1 MEELHQYSPASKVLE
16 KSIFKKQIE
25 DLKAAAEEAAKKIDY
40 DTAHD
45 EEIRK
50 AIGVVETFLRKSKR
64 VCYGG
69 QAINTYMPETLKFYN
84 EEYDLPDYDF
94 FTPFADRDVTEL
106 VRMLQKAGF
115 TEVNE
120 RIGIHKGTRKILVN
134 FIPIADITEVESG
147 LYRTFLKR
155 STITNGIHYVDPDVL
170 RMNMY
175 LELSR
180 PAGQVARWQKVF
192 ERLLLL
198 NLAQPMDTCSGKTIK
213 EKKIEPY
220 IRKKIL
226 NYIIEEKRVLAGA
239 ELGFIYRASAQEKLP
254 EMNWI
259 LESGGAIVFFSSDIY
274 KDAEKIQTMLGYKM
288 TRRQTERGVEDFL
301 PRRVLIK
308 KGDQTVIM
316 IIEEMACNAFNELK
330 MGGRTLRI
338 ASLDTLVYL
347 YILLGIFTKDEDKIG
362 TPLLCLAQ
370 RLVELDNKIRTSPTH
385 TFPLFSIKCS
395 GHQKTYPSL
404 LREKVARIEAQK
416 KKSGTRARRRKSQ
429 KVEKRRSGTRKAKK
443 HVRI

>member
-1 MEELHQYSPASKVLE
+1 MEELHQYAPESKLLE
-16 KSIFKKQIE
+16 KTVFKKQIE
-25 DLKAAAEEAAKKIDY
+25 DLKAAADEAAKKIDY

-50 AIGVVETFLRKSKR
+50 AIAVVENFLKKSKR

-69 QAINTYMPETLKFYN
+69 QAINVYMPETLKFYN

-106 VRMLQKAGF
+106 VAMLQKAGF

-120 RIGIHKGTRKILVN
+120 RVGIHKGTRKILVN
-134 FIPIADITEVESG
+134 FIPIADITEVESS
-147 LYRTFLKR
+147 LYRTFLRR
-155 STITNGIHYVDPDVL
+155 STVKNGIHYVDPDVL

-180 PAGQVARWQKVF
+180 PAGQVGRWEKVF

-198 NLAQPMDTCSGKTIK
+198 NLAQPMDTCTDKSIK
-213 EKKIEPY
+213 QKKIEPY
-220 IRKKIL
+220 IRKQIL
-226 NYIIEEKRVLAGA
+226 KYIIEKKRVLAGA

-274 KDAEKIQTMLGYKM
+274 KDAEKIQTLLGYKS
-288 TRRQTERGVEDFL
+288 THRQTERGIEDFL

-308 KGDQTVIM
+308 KGAQTVIM
-316 IIEEMACNAFNELK
+316 IIEEMACNAFNEVP
-330 MGGRTLRI
+330 MEGSTLRI

-347 YILLGIFTKDEDKIG
+347 YILLGIFTKDDDKIG

-370 RLVELDNKIRTSPTH
+370 RLIELENKIRISPTH

-416 KKSGTRARRRKSQ
+416 KKSATRSR
-429 KVEKRRSGTRKAKK
+429 KVERKRSGTRKAK

>member
-1 MEELHQYSPASKVLE
+1 MEELHQYAPESKLLE

-25 DLKAAAEEAAKKIDY
+25 DLKAAADEAAKKIDY

-50 AIGVVETFLRKSKR
+50 AISVVETFLRKSKR

-94 FTPFADRDVTEL
+94 FTPFADRDVIDL
-106 VRMLQKAGF
+106 VSLLQKAGF

-134 FIPIADITEVESG
+134 FIPIADITEVESS
-147 LYRTFLKR
+147 LYRTFLRR
-155 STITNGIHYVDPDVL
+155 STQKNGIHYVDPDVL

-180 PAGQVARWQKVF
+180 PAGQVGRWEKVF

-226 NYIIEEKRVLAGA
+226 NYVIEQKRVLAGA

-259 LESGGAIVFFSSDIY
+259 LESGGAIIFFSSDIY
-274 KDAEKIQTMLGYKM
+274 KDAEKIQTLLGHKK
-288 TRRQTERGVEDFL
+288 TNRQTERGVEDFL

-308 KGDQTVIM
+308 KGGQTVIM
-316 IIEEMACNAFNELK
+316 IIEEMACNAFNELE

-347 YILLGIFTKDEDKIG
+347 YILLGIFTKDDDKIG
-362 TPLLCLAQ
+362 VPLLCLAQ
-370 RLVELDNKIRTSPTH
+370 RLVELENKIRISPTH

-416 KKSGTRARRRKSQ
+416 KRSATRSR
-429 KVEKRRSGTRKAKK
+429 KVERRRSGTRKAK

>member
-1 MEELHQYSPASKVLE
+1 MEELHQYAPESKLLE

-25 DLKAAAEEAAKKIDY
+25 DLKAAADEAAKKIDY

-50 AIGVVETFLRKSKR
+50 AISVVEKFLRKSKR

-94 FTPFADRDVTEL
+94 FTPFADRDVIDL
-106 VRMLQKAGF
+106 VSLLQKAGF

-147 LYRTFLKR
+147 LYRTFLRR
-155 STITNGIHYVDPDVL
+155 STQKNGIHYVDPDVL

-180 PAGQVARWQKVF
+180 PAGQVGRWEKVF

-226 NYIIEEKRVLAGA
+226 NYVIEQKRVLAGA
-239 ELGFIYRASAQEKLP
+239 ELGFIYRASAQERLP

-259 LESGGAIVFFSSDIY
+259 LESGGAIIFFSSDIY
-274 KDAEKIQTMLGYKM
+274 KDAEKIQTLLGHKK
-288 TRRQTERGVEDFL
+288 TNRQTERGVEDFL

-308 KGDQTVIM
+308 KGGQTVIM
-316 IIEEMACNAFNELK
+316 IIEEMACNAFNELE

-347 YILLGIFTKDEDKIG
+347 YILLGIFTKDDDKIG
-362 TPLLCLAQ
+362 VPLLCLAQ
-370 RLVELDNKIRTSPTH
+370 RLVELENKIRISPTH

-416 KKSGTRARRRKSQ
+416 KRSATRSR
-429 KVEKRRSGTRKAKK
+429 KVERKRSGTRKAK

>member
-1 MEELHQYSPASKVLE
+1 MEELHQYAPESKLLE

-25 DLKAAAEEAAKKIDY
+25 DLKAAADEAAKKIDY

-50 AIGVVETFLRKSKR
+50 AISVVETFLRKSKR

-94 FTPFADRDVTEL
+94 FTPFADRDVIDL
-106 VRMLQKAGF
+106 VSLLQKAGF

-147 LYRTFLKR
+147 LYRTFLRR
-155 STITNGIHYVDPDVL
+155 STQKNGIHYVDPDVL

-180 PAGQVARWQKVF
+180 PAGQVGRWEKVF

-198 NLAQPMDTCSGKTIK
+198 NLAQPMDTCSGKMIK

-226 NYIIEEKRVLAGA
+226 NYVIEQKRVLAGA
-239 ELGFIYRASAQEKLP
+239 ELGFIYRASAQERLP

-259 LESGGAIVFFSSDIY
+259 LESGGAIIFFSSDIY
-274 KDAEKIQTMLGYKM
+274 KDAEKIQTLLGHKK
-288 TRRQTERGVEDFL
+288 TNRQTERGVEDFL

-308 KGDQTVIM
+308 KGGQTVIM
-316 IIEEMACNAFNELK
+316 IIEEMACNAFNELE

-347 YILLGIFTKDEDKIG
+347 YILLGIFTKDDDKIG
-362 TPLLCLAQ
+362 VPLLCLAQ
-370 RLVELDNKIRTSPTH
+370 RLVELENKIRISPTH

-416 KKSGTRARRRKSQ
+416 KRSATRSR
-429 KVEKRRSGTRKAKK
+429 KVERKRSGTRKAK

>member
-1 MEELHQYSPASKVLE
+1 MEELHQYAPESKLLE

-25 DLKAAAEEAAKKIDY
+25 DLKAAADEAAKKIDY

-50 AIGVVETFLRKSKR
+50 AISVVEKFLRKSKR

-94 FTPFADRDVTEL
+94 FTPFADRDVIDL
-106 VRMLQKAGF
+106 VALLQKAGF

-134 FIPIADITEVESG
+134 FIPIADITEVESS
-147 LYRTFLKR
+147 LYRTFLRR
-155 STITNGIHYVDPDVL
+155 STQKNGIHYVDPDVL

-180 PAGQVARWQKVF
+180 PAGQVGRWEKVF

-226 NYIIEEKRVLAGA
+226 NYVIEQKRVLAGA
-239 ELGFIYRASAQEKLP
+239 ELGFIYRASAQERLP

-259 LESGGAIVFFSSDIY
+259 LESGGAIIFFSSDIY
-274 KDAEKIQTMLGYKM
+274 KDAEKIQTLLGHKK
-288 TRRQTERGVEDFL
+288 TNRQTERGVEDFL

-308 KGDQTVIM
+308 KGGQTVIM
-316 IIEEMACNAFNELK
+316 IIEEMACNAFNELE

-347 YILLGIFTKDEDKIG
+347 YILLGIFTKDDDKIG
-362 TPLLCLAQ
+362 VPLLCLAQ
-370 RLVELDNKIRTSPTH
+370 RLVELENKIRISPTH

-395 GHQKTYPSL
+395 GHQKT
-404 LREKVARIEAQK
+404 
-416 KKSGTRARRRKSQ
+416 
-429 KVEKRRSGTRKAKK
+429 
-443 HVRI
+443 

>member
-1 MEELHQYSPASKVLE
+1 MEELHQYAPESKLLE

-25 DLKAAAEEAAKKIDY
+25 DLKAAADEAAKKIDY

-50 AIGVVETFLRKSKR
+50 AISVVETFLRKSKR

-94 FTPFADRDVTEL
+94 FTPFADRDVIDL
-106 VRMLQKAGF
+106 VSLLQKAGF

-147 LYRTFLKR
+147 LYRTFLRR
-155 STITNGIHYVDPDVL
+155 STQKNGIHYVDPDVL

-180 PAGQVARWQKVF
+180 PAGQVGRWEKVF

-198 NLAQPMDTCSGKTIK
+198 NLAQPMDTCSGKMIK

-226 NYIIEEKRVLAGA
+226 NYVIEQKRVLAGA
-239 ELGFIYRASAQEKLP
+239 ELGFIYRASAQERLP

-259 LESGGAIVFFSSDIY
+259 LESGGAIIFFSSDIY
-274 KDAEKIQTMLGYKM
+274 KDAEKIQTLLGHKK
-288 TRRQTERGVEDFL
+288 TNRQTERGVEDFL

-308 KGDQTVIM
+308 KGGQTVIM
-316 IIEEMACNAFNELK
+316 IIEEMACNAFNELE

-347 YILLGIFTKDEDKIG
+347 YILLGIFTKDDDKIG
-362 TPLLCLAQ
+362 VPLLCLAQ
-370 RLVELDNKIRTSPTH
+370 RLVELENKIRISPTH

-416 KKSGTRARRRKSQ
+416 KRSATRSR
-429 KVEKRRSGTRKAKK
+429 KVERRRSGTRKAK

>member
-1 MEELHQYSPASKVLE
+1 MEELHQYAPESKLLE

-25 DLKAAAEEAAKKIDY
+25 DLKAAADEAAKKIDY

-50 AIGVVETFLRKSKR
+50 AISVVETFLRKSKR

-94 FTPFADRDVTEL
+94 FTPFADRDVIDL
-106 VRMLQKAGF
+106 VSLLQKAGF

-147 LYRTFLKR
+147 LYRTFLRR
-155 STITNGIHYVDPDVL
+155 STQKNGIHYVDPDVL

-180 PAGQVARWQKVF
+180 PAGQVGRWEKVF

-226 NYIIEEKRVLAGA
+226 NYVIEQKRVLAGA
-239 ELGFIYRASAQEKLP
+239 ELGFIYRASAQERLP

-259 LESGGAIVFFSSDIY
+259 LESGGAIIFFSSDIY
-274 KDAEKIQTMLGYKM
+274 KDAEKIQTLLGHKK
-288 TRRQTERGVEDFL
+288 TNRQTERGVEDFL

-308 KGDQTVIM
+308 KGGQTVIM
-316 IIEEMACNAFNELK
+316 IIEEMACNAFNELE

-347 YILLGIFTKDEDKIG
+347 YILLGIFTKDDDKIG
-362 TPLLCLAQ
+362 VPLLCLAQ
-370 RLVELDNKIRTSPTH
+370 RLVELENKIRISPTH

-416 KKSGTRARRRKSQ
+416 KRSATRSR
-429 KVEKRRSGTRKAKK
+429 KVERKRSGTRKAK

>member
-1 MEELHQYSPASKVLE
+1 MEELHQYAPESKLLE

-25 DLKAAAEEAAKKIDY
+25 DLKAAADEAAKKIDY

-50 AIGVVETFLRKSKR
+50 AISVVETFLRKSKR

-94 FTPFADRDVTEL
+94 FTPFADRDVIDL
-106 VRMLQKAGF
+106 VSLLQKAGF

-134 FIPIADITEVESG
+134 FIPIADITVVESS
-147 LYRTFLKR
+147 LYRTFLRR
-155 STITNGIHYVDPDVL
+155 STQKNGIHYVDPDVL

-180 PAGQVARWQKVF
+180 PAGQVGRWEKVF

-198 NLAQPMDTCSGKTIK
+198 NLAQPMDTCSGKMIK

-226 NYIIEEKRVLAGA
+226 NYVIEQKRVLAGA
-239 ELGFIYRASAQEKLP
+239 ELGFIYRASAQERLP

-259 LESGGAIVFFSSDIY
+259 LESGGAIIFFSSDIY
-274 KDAEKIQTMLGYKM
+274 KDAEKIQTLLGHKK
-288 TRRQTERGVEDFL
+288 TNRQTERGVEDFL

-308 KGDQTVIM
+308 KGGQTVIM
-316 IIEEMACNAFNELK
+316 IIEEMACNAFNELE

-347 YILLGIFTKDEDKIG
+347 YILLGIFTKDDDKIG
-362 TPLLCLAQ
+362 VPLLCLAQ
-370 RLVELDNKIRTSPTH
+370 RLVELENKIRISPTH

-416 KKSGTRARRRKSQ
+416 KRSATRSR
-429 KVEKRRSGTRKAKK
+429 KVERKRSGTRKAK

>member
-1 MEELHQYSPASKVLE
+1 MEELHQYSPESKLLE

-50 AIGVVETFLRKSKR
+50 AIDIVEKFLRKSKR

-69 QAINTYMPETLKFYN
+69 QAINIYMPETLKFYDT
-84 EEYDLPDYDF
+84 EYNLPDYDF
-94 FTPFADRDVTEL
+94 FTPFADRDVTDL
-106 VRMLQKAGF
+106 VAMLQKAGF

-120 RIGIHKGTRKILVN
+120 RVGIHKGTRKILVN
-134 FIPIADITEVESG
+134 FVPIADITEIESS

-155 STITNGIHYVDPDVL
+155 STVTNGIHYVDPDVL

-180 PAGQVARWQKVF
+180 PAGQVGRWEKVF

-198 NLAQPMDTCSGKTIK
+198 NLAQPMDTCSGKMIK

-239 ELGFIYRASAQEKLP
+239 ELGFIYRASAQDKLP

-259 LESGGAIVFFSSDIY
+259 LESGGTIVFFSSDIY
-274 KDAEKIQTMLGYKM
+274 KDAEKIQTLLGYKM
-288 TRRQTERGVEDFL
+288 THRQTERGIEDFL

-316 IIEEMACNAFNELK
+316 IVEEMACNAFNELK
-330 MGGRTLRI
+330 MEGRTLRI

-370 RLVELDNKIRTSPTH
+370 RLIELENKIRTSSMH
-385 TFPLFSIKCS
+385 AFPLFSIKCS

-404 LREKVARIEAQK
+404 LREKAARIEAQK
-416 KKSGTRARRRKSQ
+416 KKSGARSHSSRKVDRRRS
-429 KVEKRRSGTRKAKK
+429 RTRKAK
-443 HVRI
+443 HV

>member
-1 MEELHQYSPASKVLE
+1 MEELHQYAPESKLLE

-25 DLKAAAEEAAKKIDY
+25 DLKAAADEAAKKIDY

-50 AIGVVETFLRKSKR
+50 AISVVEKFLRKSKR

-94 FTPFADRDVTEL
+94 FTPFADRDVIDL
-106 VRMLQKAGF
+106 VALLQKAGF

-134 FIPIADITEVESG
+134 FIPIADITEVESS
-147 LYRTFLKR
+147 LYRTFLRR
-155 STITNGIHYVDPDVL
+155 STQKNGIHYVDPDVL

-180 PAGQVARWQKVF
+180 PAGQVGRWEKVF

-226 NYIIEEKRVLAGA
+226 NYVIEQKRVLAGA
-239 ELGFIYRASAQEKLP
+239 ELGFIYRASAQERLP

-259 LESGGAIVFFSSDIY
+259 LESGGAIIFFSSDIY
-274 KDAEKIQTMLGYKM
+274 KDAEKIQTLLGHKK
-288 TRRQTERGVEDFL
+288 TNRQTERGVEDFL

-308 KGDQTVIM
+308 KGGQTVIM
-316 IIEEMACNAFNELK
+316 IIEEMACNAFNELE

-347 YILLGIFTKDEDKIG
+347 YILLGIFTKDDDKIG
-362 TPLLCLAQ
+362 VPLLCLAQ
-370 RLVELDNKIRTSPTH
+370 RLVELENKIRISPTH

-416 KKSGTRARRRKSQ
+416 KRSATRSR
-429 KVEKRRSGTRKAKK
+429 KVERRRSGTRKAK

>member
-1 MEELHQYSPASKVLE
+1 MEELHQYAPESKLLE

-25 DLKAAAEEAAKKIDY
+25 DLKAAADEAAKKIDY

-50 AIGVVETFLRKSKR
+50 AIGVVESFLRKSKR

-69 QAINTYMPETLKFYN
+69 QAINTYMPETLKFYD

-94 FTPFADRDVTEL
+94 FTPYADRDVTEL
-106 VRMLQKAGF
+106 VSMLQKAGF

-134 FIPIADITEVESG
+134 FIPIADITEVESS

-180 PAGQVARWQKVF
+180 PAGQVGRWEKVF

-198 NLAQPMDTCSGKTIK
+198 NIAQPMNTCSGKTIK

-226 NYIIEEKRVLAGA
+226 NYIIEQKRVLAGA

-274 KDAEKIQTMLGYKM
+274 KDAEKIQTLLGYKT

-316 IIEEMACNAFNELK
+316 IIEEMACNAFNELD

-370 RLVELDNKIRTSPTH
+370 RLVELENKIRLSPNH

-416 KKSGTRARRRKSQ
+416 KKSGARSHTSR
-429 KVEKRRSGTRKAKK
+429 KVEKRRSGTRKAK
-443 HVRI
+443 HVRV

>member
-1 MEELHQYSPASKVLE
+1 MEELHQYAPESKLLE

-25 DLKAAAEEAAKKIDY
+25 DLKAAADEAAKKIDY

-50 AIGVVETFLRKSKR
+50 AISVVETFLRKSKR

-94 FTPFADRDVTEL
+94 FTPFADRDVIDL
-106 VRMLQKAGF
+106 VALLQKAGF

-134 FIPIADITEVESG
+134 FIPIADITEVESS
-147 LYRTFLKR
+147 LYRTFLRR
-155 STITNGIHYVDPDVL
+155 STQKNGIHYVDPDVL

-180 PAGQVARWQKVF
+180 PAGQVGRWEKVF

-226 NYIIEEKRVLAGA
+226 NYVIEQKRVLAGA
-239 ELGFIYRASAQEKLP
+239 ELGFIYRASAQERLP

-259 LESGGAIVFFSSDIY
+259 LESGGAIIFFSSDIY
-274 KDAEKIQTMLGYKM
+274 KDAEKIQTLLGYKK
-288 TRRQTERGVEDFL
+288 TNRQTERGVEDFL

-308 KGDQTVIM
+308 KGGQTVIM
-316 IIEEMACNAFNELK
+316 IIEEMACNAFNELE

-347 YILLGIFTKDEDKIG
+347 YILLGIFTKDDDKIG
-362 TPLLCLAQ
+362 VPLLCLAQ
-370 RLVELDNKIRTSPTH
+370 RLVELENKIRISPTH

-416 KKSGTRARRRKSQ
+416 KKSATRSR
-429 KVEKRRSGTRKAKK
+429 KVERRRSGTRKAK

>member
-1 MEELHQYSPASKVLE
+1 MEELHQYAPESKLLE

-25 DLKAAAEEAAKKIDY
+25 DLKAAADEAAKKIDY

-50 AIGVVETFLRKSKR
+50 AISVVETFLRKSKR

-94 FTPFADRDVTEL
+94 FTPFADRDVIDL
-106 VRMLQKAGF
+106 VSLLQKAGF

-134 FIPIADITEVESG
+134 FIPIADITEVESS
-147 LYRTFLKR
+147 LYRTFLRR
-155 STITNGIHYVDPDVL
+155 STQKNGIHYVDPDVL

-180 PAGQVARWQKVF
+180 PAGQVGRWEKVF

-226 NYIIEEKRVLAGA
+226 NYVIEQKRVLAGA
-239 ELGFIYRASAQEKLP
+239 ELGFIYRASAQERLP

-259 LESGGAIVFFSSDIY
+259 LESGGAIIFFSSDIY
-274 KDAEKIQTMLGYKM
+274 KDAEKIQTLLGHKK
-288 TRRQTERGVEDFL
+288 TNRQTERGVEDFL

-308 KGDQTVIM
+308 KGGQTVIM
-316 IIEEMACNAFNELK
+316 IIEEMACNAFNELE

-347 YILLGIFTKDEDKIG
+347 YILLGIFTKDDDKIG
-362 TPLLCLAQ
+362 VPLLCLAQ
-370 RLVELDNKIRTSPTH
+370 RLVELENKIRISPTH

-416 KKSGTRARRRKSQ
+416 KRSATRSR
-429 KVEKRRSGTRKAKK
+429 KVERKRSGTRKAK

>member
-1 MEELHQYSPASKVLE
+1 
-16 KSIFKKQIE
+16 
-25 DLKAAAEEAAKKIDY
+25 
-40 DTAHD
+40 
-45 EEIRK
+45 
-50 AIGVVETFLRKSKR
+50 
-64 VCYGG
+64 
-69 QAINTYMPETLKFYN
+69 MPETLKFYN

-94 FTPFADRDVTEL
+94 FTPYADRDVTEL
-106 VRMLQKAGF
+106 VAMLQKAGF

-120 RIGIHKGTRKILVN
+120 RVGIHKGTRKILVN
-134 FIPIADITEVESG
+134 FIPIADITEVESS
-147 LYRTFLKR
+147 LYRTFLRR
-155 STITNGIHYVDPDVL
+155 STVKNGIHYVDPDVL

-180 PAGQVARWQKVF
+180 PAGQVGRWEKVF

-198 NLAQPMDTCSGKTIK
+198 NLAQPMDTCSGKSIK
-213 EKKIEPY
+213 QKKIEPY
-220 IRKKIL
+220 IRKQIL
-226 NYIIEEKRVLAGA
+226 KYIIEKKRVLAGA

-274 KDAEKIQTMLGYKM
+274 KDAEKIQTLLGYKS
-288 TRRQTERGVEDFL
+288 THRQTERGIEDFL

-308 KGDQTVIM
+308 KGGQTVIM
-316 IIEEMACNAFNELK
+316 IIEEMACNAFNEVP
-330 MGGRTLRI
+330 MEGSTLRI

-347 YILLGIFTKDEDKIG
+347 YILLGIFTKDDDKIG

-370 RLVELDNKIRTSPTH
+370 RLIELENKIRISPTH

-416 KKSGTRARRRKSQ
+416 KKSATRSR
-429 KVEKRRSGTRKAKK
+429 KVERKRSGTRKAK
-443 HVRI
+443 HV

>member
-1 MEELHQYSPASKVLE
+1 MEELHQYAPESKLLE

-25 DLKAAAEEAAKKIDY
+25 DLKAAADEAAKKIDY

-50 AIGVVETFLRKSKR
+50 AISVVETFLRKSKR

-94 FTPFADRDVTEL
+94 FTPFADRDVIDL
-106 VRMLQKAGF
+106 VSLLQKAGF

-134 FIPIADITEVESG
+134 FIPIADITEVESS
-147 LYRTFLKR
+147 LYRTFLRR
-155 STITNGIHYVDPDVL
+155 STQKNGIHYVDPDVL

-180 PAGQVARWQKVF
+180 PAGQVGRWEKVF

-226 NYIIEEKRVLAGA
+226 NYVIEQKRVLAGA
-239 ELGFIYRASAQEKLP
+239 ELGFIYRASAQERLP

-259 LESGGAIVFFSSDIY
+259 LESGGAIIFFSSDIY
-274 KDAEKIQTMLGYKM
+274 KDAEKIQTLLGYKK
-288 TRRQTERGVEDFL
+288 TNRQTERGVEDFL

-308 KGDQTVIM
+308 KGGQTVIM
-316 IIEEMACNAFNELK
+316 IIEEMACNAFNELE

-347 YILLGIFTKDEDKIG
+347 YILLGIFTKDDDKIG
-362 TPLLCLAQ
+362 VPLLCLAQ
-370 RLVELDNKIRTSPTH
+370 RLVELENKIRISPTH

-416 KKSGTRARRRKSQ
+416 KKSATRSR
-429 KVEKRRSGTRKAKK
+429 KVERRRSGTRKAK